1 MNEKLFKDIF
11 KEALQMAEFDH
22 ENVMKVKG
30 VSLGENLTP
39 EIILPL
45 MDPGDLLS
53 FLKDP
58 KTDYFSYTTGQG
70 WLSVVFVV
78 VIVIPCY
85 FFKKSWKNTKKK
97 KRFYEC

>member
-70 WLSVVFVV
+70 WLFCG
-78 VIVIPCY
+78 IHCY
-85 FFKKSWKNTKKK
+85 NCYPMLFLQKVWKKCQIKTIL
-97 KRFYEC
+97 